1 MQKGGVLKDEEGNL
15 VAKEG
20 GKMYKNGGRR
30 KKTKKK
36 ASTTFLERT
45 FYGRKK
51 AAADRRR
58 KTDRM
63 VSNVKAGKPVSETVI
78 IAADPKDEAKL
89 QRKKM
94 RLDEVIRRRKNRG
107 VAARK
112 PGKGLGARRARR
124 LGKKV
129 AELKVDDRQKFAE
142 DLKERREASKKK
154 VRPPGGFGK
163 RK

>member
-1 MQKGGVLKDEEGNL
+1 MKPK
-15 VAKEG
+15 
-20 GKMYKNGGRR
+20 
-30 KKTKKK
+30 KKK
-36 ASTTFLERT
+36 ATTTVLERT

-51 AAADRRR
+51 AADDRRK
-58 KTDRM
+58 KTDKM
-63 VSNVKAGKPVSETVI
+63 VASVKAGKPVSETVL

-94 RLDEVIRRRKNRG
+94 RLHEVIRRRKNRG
-107 VAARK
+107 AHR
-112 PGKGLGARRARR
+112 GEGLGHRRARK
-124 LGKKV
+124 LNKKV

-154 VRPPGGFGK
+154 VRSPGGLGK

>member
-1 MQKGGVLKDEEGNL
+1 
-15 VAKEG
+15 
-20 GKMYKNGGRR
+20 
-30 KKTKKK
+30 
-36 ASTTFLERT
+36 
-45 FYGRKK
+45 
-51 AAADRRR
+51 
-58 KTDRM
+58 M

-107 VAARK
+107 AAAR
-112 PGKGLGARRARR
+112 GKGLGARRARR

-154 VRPPGGFGK
+154 VRSPGGFGK